1 MYASKKGKSIT
12 CDEKVKELFA
22 DKKSLEEEIIQLRCD
37 VVTLRVTAKDY
48 LKAAVQYQC
57 SPWDLRVVRAYGIA
71 KTRMEE
77 ILSENAG
84 DVARGANGS
93 PSPADEKP

>member
-1 MYASKKGKSIT
+1 M
-12 CDEKVKELFA
+12 KELFA
-22 DKKSLEEEIIQLRCD
+22 DKKSLEEEIIQLRRD
-37 VVTLRVTAKDY
+37 VVTLRLTAKDY

-77 ILSENAG
+77 VLSENAE
-84 DVARGANGS
+84 S
-93 PSPADEKP
+93 IHPESKP

>member
-22 DKKSLEEEIIQLRCD
+22 DKKSLEEEISKLRCE
-37 VVTLRVTAKDY
+37 VVTLRVAAKEY
-48 LKAAVQYQC
+48 LKTAVQYQC

-71 KTRMEE
+71 KAWIQE
-77 ILSENAG
+77 ILSENAHV
-84 DVARGANGS
+84 DA
-93 PSPADEKP
+93 PAHD